1 MSKSVDKQ
9 KPKSSVFRLWFY
21 LRNGWAMY
29 FTFLF
34 ATVNTLT
41 VTYFLAVDNYPILKE
56 IFPNFQT
63 YIVVALAIGIPLVMA
78 IGYIHYK
85 KSQAYS
91 SEIEILAETTPY
103 YFRIPPGWNM
113 EVVFPLYL
121 LMSKMLL
128 QISNNEK
135 INTTDLNE
143 IKEIQKKIQVL
154 LEGGP
159 VGKPRKTY
167 SNENE
172 TQ

>member
-1 MSKSVDKQ
+1 
-9 KPKSSVFRLWFY
+9 
-21 LRNGWAMY
+21 
-29 FTFLF
+29 
-34 ATVNTLT
+34 
-41 VTYFLAVDNYPILKE
+41 
-56 IFPNFQT
+56 
-63 YIVVALAIGIPLVMA
+63 
-78 IGYIHYK
+78 
-85 KSQAYS
+85 
-91 SEIEILAETTPY
+91 
-103 YFRIPPGWNM
+103 
-113 EVVFPLYL
+113 
-121 LMSKMLL
+121 MLL